1 MISWSRPALPN
12 LEDAVDIFER
22 SDAGTDSLYET
33 AADPRLAERL
43 AIYRALVAAIKRLS
57 AAMNFDDQWIGQ
69 HVTVVNEQAANPNLA
84 YQSIVDSLAV
94 H

>member
-1 MISWSRPALPN
+1 MTTGRRPALPN
-12 LEDAVDIFER
+12 LEGAVDIFER
-22 SDAGTDSLYET
+22 SDAGTDSLHKT

-69 HVTVVNEQAANPNLA
+69 HLTVNEQTPNHNPA
-84 YQSIVDSLAV
+84 
-94 H
+94 